1 MACWVSAMINALGK
15 HVFRRF
21 FSRVQAFLK
30 ATVIRRC
37 LKQELGG
44 GGMTKI
50 LSIVKISDVVRGDIL
65 HWRWHA

>member
-44 GGMTKI
+44 GGDDKNI
-50 LSIVKISDVVRGDIL
+50 EHSKNIRRGA
-65 HWRWHA
+65 W